1 LQKYNSWLKNSDYDL
16 LNISNKVNALV
27 AARMQKEELVKEL
40 DCYCGLKPN
49 LLEARE
55 QLSQVKREYEE
66 INKKLLDKY

>member
-1 LQKYNSWLKNSDYDL
+1 
-16 LNISNKVNALV
+16 LV

-55 QLSQVKREYEE
+55 QLSQVKREYDE